1 MTPGIA
7 IPVLAAMLALAGC
20 ATPPRTT
27 SAASEVDT
35 AAAVAAVRAAGRV
48 GAVELDVRPLA
59 DPQVR
64 DLREQAAARE
74 AAGDVEAAVA
84 SLDAALALTPADPAL
99 LQERAELALLQG
111 QWSQALD
118 FARRSHAAGPGVGPL
133 CRRQHELQVQ
143 VALAEA
149 LRGDATASTRGDVA
163 RRARDACTVT
173 PPPRY

>member
-1 MTPGIA
+1 MTPRIA
-7 IPVLAAMLALAGC
+7 PVLAVAVLVLAGC
-20 ATPPRTT
+20 ATPPR
-27 SAASEVDT
+27 AAPAVVEVDT
-35 AAAVAAVRAAGRV
+35 AAALAAVRAAGRV
-48 GAVELDVRPLA
+48 EAVELDVRPLA

-64 DLREQAAARE
+64 DLREQAAADE
-74 AAGDVEAAVA
+74 AAGRVDAAA
-84 SLDAALALTPADPAL
+84 AALDAALALSPGDPAL
-99 LQERAELALLQG
+99 LQERGELALLQAR
-111 QWSQALD
+111 WAQALD

-149 LRGDATASTRGDVA
+149 LQGDAAAPARADAA

>member
-1 MTPGIA
+1 MRRIA
-7 IPVLAAMLALAGC
+7 IALLAPMLALAGC

-27 SAASEVDT
+27 PATVKVDT

-64 DLREQAAARE
+64 DLREQAAAHE
-74 AAGDVEAAVA
+74 TAGKIDAAVA

-111 QWSQALD
+111 RWSQALD
-118 FARRSHAAGPGVGPL
+118 FARRSHAEGPGVGPL

-149 LRGDATASTRGDVA
+149 LQGDADAPARADVA